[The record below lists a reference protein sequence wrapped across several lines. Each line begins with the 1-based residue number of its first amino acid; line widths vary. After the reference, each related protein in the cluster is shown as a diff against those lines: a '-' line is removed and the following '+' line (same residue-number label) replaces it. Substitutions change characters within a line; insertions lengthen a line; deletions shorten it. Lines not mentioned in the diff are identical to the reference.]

1 MPKYASVIGDPIHH
15 SRSPIIHGSWLKTLN
30 IDGVYDAVHVK
41 AEALEDFT
49 KTIRNGERVGANV
62 TMPHKIAVKALCD
75 VLSPSAQAIGAV
87 NTLSMKD
94 GQLFG
99 DNTDAYGFAANL
111 DDQIPHWAK
120 AKTALVLGAGGA
132 ARAVLFALQE
142 RGIERVI
149 LLNRTLA
156 TAEALQQ
163 EFHNITETGAL
174 DTYSQYLPISDLIIN
189 TTSLGLGEDKS
200 EGEDAKN
207 PWDFQGVKPTALAAD
222 IVYVPLLTPFLK
234 AAQKH
239 NLTTSDGLGMLL
251 HQAVPGF
258 ERWFGA
264 RPDVTSGLRQTLL
277 DDL

>member
-1 MPKYASVIGDPIHH
+1 MLKHASVIGDPIHH
-15 SRSPIIHGSWLKTLN
+15 SRSPIIHGSWLKALN
-30 IDGVYDAVHVK
+30 IEGVYDAVHVK
-41 AEALEDFT
+41 ADELEAFT
-49 KTIRNGERVGANV
+49 KTIREGQRVGANV

-75 VLSPSAQAIGAV
+75 LLSPSAQAIGAV

-94 GQLFG
+94 GQLYG

-111 DDQIPHWAK
+111 DDQIPHWIK

-132 ARAVLFALQE
+132 ARAILFALKE
-142 RGIERVI
+142 RGIEKVI

-156 TAEALQQ
+156 TAEALKQ
-163 EFHNITETGAL
+163 EFSNITETNTL
-174 DTYSQYLPISDLIIN
+174 DQYRHYLPISDVIIN
-189 TTSLGLGEDKS
+189 TTALGLGE
-200 EGEDAKN
+200 EEEVKN

-234 AAQKH
+234 AAQDQ
-239 NLTTSDGLGMLL
+239 NLLVSDGLGMLL

-258 ERWFGA
+258 ERWFGV
-264 RPDVTSGLRQTLL
+264 RPEVNTALRQTIL